1 MADYQKVEIKAEE
14 APPMAPDQAEPM
26 QEAIP
31 EAPQEPV
38 IERPEWLP
46 EKFETPEAM
55 AYAYKQLE
63 QEYSKSRAGEET
75 PEEAP
80 AGVDPETFAALSEEF
95 DETGDV
101 SEESRS
107 RLAETGIPREFID
120 EYIEG
125 QKIMAETAIKDV
137 YQSVGGEDNYNNM
150 LNWATNNLSDQEIDV
165 FNDLVAGS
173 PQEVQMAVAGLY
185 ARYSQQAPTQPTQ
198 PLMQGEPSSDLAS
211 GSTFQSRAQITE
223 AMSDPRYKKDP
234 AYRNEVYR
242 RLQNSK
248 AL

>member
-1 MADYQKVEIKAEE
+1 MGGFGD
-14 APPMAPDQAEPM
+14 
-26 QEAIP
+26 P
-31 EAPQEPV
+31 EA
-38 IERPEWLP
+38 
-46 EKFETPEAM
+46 
-55 AYAYKQLE
+55 
-63 QEYSKSRAGEET
+63 
-75 PEEAP
+75 
-80 AGVDPETFAALSEEF
+80 FAALSEEF

-173 PQEVQMAVAGLY
+173 PQEVQMAVSGLY